1 MLNVKNIFAVL
12 CVSLLALQ
20 TLINLKFFYIDNEYF
35 AYYFIMQR
43 WEYCGQ
49 REHEL
54 WRPVRDTE
62 YRQFNSHQWIFAD
75 YGHSLAEKYKF
86 NCQRNHWRRQY
97 YLLGHC
103 DCGSNKY

>member
-54 WRPVRDTE
+54 
-62 YRQFNSHQWIFAD
+62 
-75 YGHSLAEKYKF
+75 
-86 NCQRNHWRRQY
+86 
-97 YLLGHC
+97 
-103 DCGSNKY
+103 